1 VWGKKGTF
9 FALTETIVD
18 KMRILKIVFFSV
30 LLLPLN
36 LRAAEVSQEQAA
48 ATAQLL
54 MADRVNDFNTTVQTV
69 KTVYHNGQKVYYIV
83 QFAKGG
89 WALISADDHSTPL
102 IGYSGEGVY
111 QTEGQPYNLSSMMD
125 WYAEQVIGNAKHTSW
140 KRHAGWE
147 EAKRPHAARTRATQ
161 KVEPLIKVNWNQSGR
176 YQKYC
181 PSDADGT
188 AVVGCVAVGMAQAMS
203 VAQWPDHAEGDH
215 GYTHDKYGSIYVNY
229 DEEPAYNWPDIL
241 SGANDRDDVARLLWH
256 CGVSVNMDYGVDG
269 SGAHTSVVASALKKY
284 FKYPE
289 SVRYYSR
296 SNYEGDWSELVLT
309 ELLEGRAVTYAGN
322 DPKKHYGHCFNLDG
336 YDGAFFHVNWGWG
349 GANNGYFGLDGLK
362 DATMDMNY
370 TDGQE
375 VIVGIR
381 PPSEKP
387 SNILLS
393 NTSVKANEPAGTVVG
408 EITVESEAKNP
419 EYDFKVVGEYSPI
432 FHTNLPAP
440 FKIEDGN
447 LVTTEV
453 LSADDGDRNIEIT
466 ATNKKNLG
474 SVTRHFTIKVT
485 GGGSGIADVES
496 QDVVS
501 EVSYDLKGVKT
512 NDAKGVNIV
521 RQQLSDG
528 SSKSVKKVRK

>member
-1 VWGKKGTF
+1 MKN
-9 FALTETIVD
+9 
-18 KMRILKIVFFSV
+18 LKIVFFSV
-30 LLLPLN
+30 LLSPLS
-36 LRAAEVSQEQAA
+36 LQAAEVSQQQAA

-54 MADRVNDFNTTVQTV
+54 MADRVSDFNTKVQSV
-69 KTVYHNGQKVYYIV
+69 KTVYHQGQKAYHIV
-83 QFAKGG
+83 QFAEGG

-102 IGYSGEGVY
+102 IGYNAEGTF
-111 QTEGQPYNLSSMMD
+111 QTEGQPYNIRCMMD
-125 WYAEQVIGNAKHTSW
+125 WYSEQVIGNAKHTSW

-161 KVEPLIKVNWNQSGR
+161 KVEPLIKVNWNQTGR

-203 VAQWPDHAEGDH
+203 VAQWPDHAVGDH

-229 DEEPAYNWPDIL
+229 DEEPAYNWSDII
-241 SGANDRDDVARLLWH
+241 SGANDRDDAARLLYH
-256 CGVSVNMDYGVDG
+256 CGVSVNMDYGVGG
-269 SGAHTSVVASALKKY
+269 SGTQGSYIAGALKRN

-289 SVRYYSR
+289 SVKYYTRNS
-296 SNYEGDWSELVLT
+296 YEGDWQELILT
-309 ELLEGRAVTYAGN
+309 EILEGRAVAYDGV
-322 DPKKHYGHCFNLDG
+322 DPAKSYGHCFNLDG

-370 TDGQE
+370 TSGQGAN
-375 VIVGIR
+375 VGIR
-381 PPSEKP
+381 RPSEKP
-387 SNILLS
+387 SNIILS
-393 NTSVKANEPAGTVVG
+393 NTTVKANEPAGTVVG
-408 EITVESEAKNP
+408 EVTVESEAENP

-432 FHTNLPAP
+432 FHTNIPVP
-440 FKIEDGN
+440 FTIEDGN
-447 LVTTEV
+447 LVTTEE
-453 LSADDGDRNIEIT
+453 LSTDDGDRNIEIT

-485 GGGSGIADVES
+485 NGSAISVVENS
-496 QDVVS
+496 NNVVS
-501 EVSYDLKGVKT
+501 EAAYDLKGVKT
-512 NDAKGVNIV
+512 NHAKGVRIV

-528 SSKSVKKVRK
+528 SSKSIKKVKR